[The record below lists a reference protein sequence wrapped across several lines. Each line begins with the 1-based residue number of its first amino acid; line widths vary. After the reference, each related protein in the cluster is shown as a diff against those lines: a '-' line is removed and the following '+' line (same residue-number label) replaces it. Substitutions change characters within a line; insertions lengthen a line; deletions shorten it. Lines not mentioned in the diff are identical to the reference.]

1 MKVRRLARAAML
13 DFVTRLAQEAGR
25 YLKDNLGTDLDVR
38 FKGRINPV
46 TRVDKG
52 SQDIIFEA
60 IAKEFPDH
68 SVVAEEGLN
77 KSTASEYTWYVDPL
91 DGTVNYVHGIPVFC
105 VSIGL
110 FKGGAPYLGVC
121 CNPVSGELFTAER
134 GRGAF
139 CNGTRMRVSACRR
152 LIDALVAT
160 GFPYMKDTLDG
171 SIARFTRILAEAQGI
186 RRLGSAALDLCYVAR
201 GSFDAFWEVG
211 LSSWDIAAGV
221 AIVLEAGGVVTGFG
235 NEPLDVDGG
244 NIITANAELHREL
257 LGLM

>member
-1 MKVRRLARAAML
+1 MKDRRLARAAML
-13 DFVTRLAQEAGR
+13 DFTIHLAKNAGK
-25 YLKDNLGTDLDVR
+25 YLKESIGTDLDVR

-52 SQDIIFEA
+52 SQDMIFAA

-68 SVVAEEGLN
+68 SVVAEEGLS
-77 KSTASEYTWYVDPL
+77 KMTGSEYTWYVDPL
-91 DGTVNYVHGIPVFC
+91 DGTVNYVHGIPIFC

-110 FKGGAPYLGVC
+110 YKKGEPSLGVC
-121 CNPVSGELFTAER
+121 FNPVSGELYYSEK
-134 GRGAF
+134 GKGAYL
-139 CNGTRMRVSACRR
+139 NGARIKVSSASR
-152 LIDALVAT
+152 LVDALVVT
-160 GFPYMKDTLDG
+160 GFPYRKETLPE
-171 SIARFTRILAEAQGI
+171 SIARFSRILEEVQGI

-221 AIVLEAGGVVTGFG
+221 AIVLEAGGVVTSFD
-235 NEPLDVDGG
+235 NKPIDLDCG
-244 NIITANAELHREL
+244 NILSANAGLHKEL